1 MSAADALRV
10 PRRASQLAAAV
21 QPSGKRVDWARNRR
35 EFLRVNDATA
45 SKSIAAFVGPALVAL
60 GATTLINLGRLPS
73 LVEQVAREPALIMV
87 SGMLLFVAGL
97 AIVRAHHHW
106 SWDWS
111 ILVTLLGWLSLLGGL
126 ARILVPFQLAD
137 AMVGLGDQIL
147 VDVCAAILVLVV
159 GVFLSYKGYAV

>member
-1 MSAADALRV
+1 
-10 PRRASQLAAAV
+10 
-21 QPSGKRVDWARNRR
+21 
-35 EFLRVNDATA
+35 VNDAIR
-45 SKSIAAFVGPALVAL
+45 SKSIAAFLGPTLVAL
-60 GATTLINLGRLPS
+60 GASTLVNLGRLPS

-106 SWDWS
+106 RRDWS

-137 AMVGLGDQIL
+137 AMVGLGDQPL
-147 VDVCAAILVLVV
+147 VDACAGIVVLVV
-159 GVFLSYKGYAV
+159 GAFLSYKGYAS